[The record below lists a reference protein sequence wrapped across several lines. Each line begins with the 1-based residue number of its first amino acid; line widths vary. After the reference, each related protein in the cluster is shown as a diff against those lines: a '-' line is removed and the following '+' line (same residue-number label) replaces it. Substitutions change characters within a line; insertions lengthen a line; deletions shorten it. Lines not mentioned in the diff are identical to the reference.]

1 MGLFSSRE
9 EKEEKK
15 VQEMK
20 KIIKKYKL
28 ENLDENDLIVL
39 RKIAIDLAEGEI
51 IKTSMLRDEGN
62 LENKLNIT
70 YLGALVEQ
78 NWMFIRQF
86 DKLNKNIEKLLK
98 R

>member
-51 IKTSMLRDEGN
+51 IKTSMLRGEGN

-78 NWMFIRQF
+78 N
-86 DKLNKNIEKLLK
+86 
-98 R
+98 

>member
-1 MGLFSSRE
+1 
-9 EKEEKK
+9 
-15 VQEMK
+15 MK

-51 IKTSMLRDEGN
+51 IKTSMLRGEGN

-70 YLGALVEQ
+70 YLSALVEQ
-78 NWMFIRQF
+78 NWLFIRQF